1 MRELIEYVADW
12 IVDDPDAVRVTE
24 RDRGDRV
31 VVQLEVAQDDMGRVI
46 GKNGRIANAMR
57 TLLKVSGDVRD
68 RNTALEIR

>member
-68 RNTALEIR
+68 RHTALEIR